1 MNEIITTNQANII
14 KADDPIEQL
23 VKATNATLTSQHS
36 KRAYERV
43 IRDFAASG
51 QPMTAIG
58 ITTYRDE
65 LPNSES
71 TKNHRTYVLKTVAR
85 VALQMRWLDPNEYQ
99 YITAIK
105 ALKANTEAAGY
116 WLEKEQVS
124 ELIKGCPN
132 DMKGKRDKALISLL
146 ITTGLRRDEASRV
159 TWEQVQK
166 KGKKWFL
173 WGIDGKGR
181 KIRNIPI
188 MKDAVPYILEWREE
202 VKEALGAI
210 TGPVFKTVRRG
221 GHIKEKGITGKAIR
235 KIIAERGKA
244 ILDIELATHD
254 LRRTFAYL
262 MYEGGQDIRTIQT
275 SLGHANIA
283 TTERYLKPIV
293 DALSM
298 DDNAITL

>member
-1 MNEIITTNQANII
+1 MNEITATNQASII

-23 VKATNATLTSQHS
+23 IKATKATLTSDHS
-36 KRAYERV
+36 KRAYETV

-58 ITTYRDE
+58 ITTYRDS
-65 LPNSES
+65 LNNSES

-105 ALKANTEAAGY
+105 ALKANTESAGY
-116 WLEKEQVS
+116 WLEKGQAS
-124 ELIKGCPN
+124 DLIKGCPN
-132 DMKGKRDKALISLL
+132 DTKGKRDKALIATL
-146 ITTGLRRDEASRV
+146 IATGLRRDEASRV

-166 KGKKWFL
+166 KGRKWFL

-181 KIRNIPI
+181 KIRNVPL
-188 MKDAVPYILEWREE
+188 MKWAVPYIETWREQVE
-202 VKEALGAI
+202 QALGAA

-221 GHIKEKGITGKAIR
+221 GHIKQKGITGKAIR
-235 KIIAERGKA
+235 KIIAESGRE

-254 LRRTFAYL
+254 LRRTFAYF
-262 MYEGGQDIRTIQT
+262 MYESGQDIRSIQT

-298 DDNAITL
+298 NDDAFTL